1 MWLLTLFNLVYRSR
15 SRPSIHR
22 ARRGAPR
29 RRAAPCPLAVET
41 LEDRLALAS
50 LSVSDAVLVEG
61 NTGTQYATV
70 IVGLAA
76 PSNRTVTVNY
86 NTGNGAAKAGSDY
99 QSASGKLTFI
109 PGQTSKAILVPVK
122 GDRLGESD
130 ETFVVKLQGAK
141 NATIADGQGVVTIVD
156 DEPHISIGDASV
168 MEGNSGTTLMT
179 FTVRLSAACDQAVT
193 VNYATADGGATTA
206 DNDYVP
212 NFGTLTF
219 APGETTKTITVEV
232 IGDTKIEPAE
242 TLYVNLSGASTNA
255 FVESAQGRGYLFDDD
270 MWALPPPP
278 EDDCNWGPYG
288 CQ

>member
-1 MWLLTLFNLVYRSR
+1 MWLDTLYNLVYRSG

-29 RRAAPCPLAVET
+29 RRLAPCRLAVET
-41 LEDRLALAS
+41 LEERLALAS
-50 LSVSDAVLVEG
+50 LSVGAASLKEKNAG
-61 NTGTQYATV
+61 NQYAAV

-76 PSNRTVTVNY
+76 PSNKTVTVNY
-86 NTGNGAAKAGSDY
+86 NTANGVAEAGSDY
-99 QSASGKLTFI
+99 QTVSGKLTFA

-122 GDRLGESD
+122 GDRLGEPN
-130 ETFVVKLQGAK
+130 ETFVVRLQGAK

-168 MEGNSGTTLMT
+168 LEGNSGTTLMT
-179 FTVRLSAACDQAVT
+179 FTVRLSAAYDQAVT
-193 VNYATADGGATTA
+193 VNYATADGSATTA
-206 DNDYVP
+206 DNEYVP
-212 NFGTLTF
+212 NFGTLTL

-242 TLYVNLSGASTNA
+242 TLCVNLSGASTNA
-255 FVESAQGRGYLFDDD
+255 FVESAQGRGYIFDDD
-270 MWALPPPP
+270 MWALPPSP